1 VLFFFFQI
9 PFHREIK
16 VTSARHCS
24 STPPAVV
31 RAQTQ
36 ETDALVVLHRQRKRP
51 RQGVFPALR
60 LEMMPHLSSIVCL
73 QMGIFAT
80 LPWVL
85 PAGLPSQ
92 PQQRPDHIL
101 RSMQIHTG
109 FVSHFQFLSRTK
121 RPVGTI
127 VAAKRKKSSDGHII
141 FTDVTQAAPLAPKGQ
156 PPMIITYTN
165 DGACV
170 SNWLT
175 SNVGKDVQFLGFDT
189 ETVPSVRKNSDQF
202 KGPATL
208 QLATAEGE
216 CLVVHL
222 AHVPRKNCFASPASG
237 GIKDAKDGAGLLSR
251 LRGVGFDDLAEVL
264 RETRVIKAGVGID
277 ADAIDLWRE
286 NRLVLAG
293 RFDLGGIGAKSHGRI
308 GLKDLAEMVVPGLVL
323 PKSKKL
329 TMSDWAMVPL
339 TQNQLEYAAADAFAG
354 AAVFSTLKTSA
365 PDRPSHGNPVLPHFN
380 DVGCLRDLIL
390 QGERPVEE
398 LEARA
403 TRRRAAKLDMQARQA
418 VLDIADMQS
427 RQAVLHMEQAKDPY
441 LCEEAVMDA
450 AERKLFRELTT
461 APDVFEA
468 RLNEARCVFLE
479 TRPRPPLSADDFAG
493 LGMLSP
499 KVNREGMNV

>member
-1 VLFFFFQI
+1 VHQ
-9 PFHREIK
+9 R
-16 VTSARHCS
+16 SALRKHSAGRRLCS
-24 STPPAVV
+24 
-31 RAQTQ
+31 
-36 ETDALVVLHRQRKRP
+36 TDARDTVVDTDTDNDRDR
-51 RQGVFPALR
+51 VFFPALR
-60 LEMMPHLSSIVCL
+60 LEMRPHLSSIVCL
-73 QMGIFAT
+73 QVGIFAA
-80 LPWVL
+80 LPWVI

-92 PQQRPDHIL
+92 HQQRPDHIL
-101 RSMQIHTG
+101 RSMQIRTG
-109 FVSHFQFLSRTK
+109 FVSHFQFLPRTK

-127 VAAKRKKSSDGHII
+127 AAKRKKSSDGHII

-165 DGACV
+165 DGYSV

-189 ETVPSVRKNSDQF
+189 ETVPSFRKNSNQF

-251 LRGVGFDDLAEVL
+251 LRGLDDLAEVL

-329 TMSDWAMVPL
+329 TMSDWAGVPL

-354 AAVFSTLKTSA
+354 AAVFSTLKMSA

-390 QGERPVEE
+390 QGERHVEE

-427 RQAVLHMEQAKDPY
+427 RQAVSHMEQAKDPY

-493 LGMLSP
+493 LGMLPP
-499 KVNREGMNV
+499 KVNGEGMNV